1 MVIFIT
7 LIISIYFFS
16 RLVVKEMFF
25 FLMRVFRNRS
35 LVISLLTLVL
45 LPGTFIHELA
55 HFLVALVLL
64 LPVRSMSLFPSVNGQ
79 EVKLGE
85 VKFDRRDPIRGIL
98 VGIAP
103 LFFGVLFIFGV
114 FYFKIY
120 PSQNIWMN
128 VLISYILFSVSSNM
142 FSSPQDLKETVLAIP
157 FALLIAAGFYLLDI
171 KVNLSILDAIMK
183 EANYYLLFVLVINI
197 SLFFLMR
204 LLNSLKT

>member
-1 MVIFIT
+1 
-7 LIISIYFFS
+7 
-16 RLVVKEMFF
+16 
-25 FLMRVFRNRS
+25 
-35 LVISLLTLVL
+35 
-45 LPGTFIHELA
+45 
-55 HFLVALVLL
+55 
-64 LPVRSMSLFPSVNGQ
+64 MSLFPSVNGQ